1 MKVMMGILMAGLM
14 LTLSGC
20 PGELYYNGTY
30 HMIFNPQKD
39 LSAECPVLRVKMEYP
54 GTPDYIGDFDAS
66 KDTSHA
72 HNGYGQYAFPIHVLS
87 DPFIPTT
94 TLQCVKDGKVVG
106 ESVRNNR
113 PEKSLDSSTGMS
125 VHISAPKANQVYV
138 GTYVKK
144 EGIAPVIEIETE
156 ISVDWIAPMPPIRAN

>member
-1 MKVMMGILMAGLM
+1 MKVMMGTLMAGLM
-14 LTLSGC
+14 VTLSGC
-20 PGELYYNGTY
+20 PGELYYNGRY
-30 HMIFNPQKD
+30 IVIFNPQKD

-72 HNGYGQYAFPIHVLS
+72 HNGYDQYVFPIHVLS

-94 TLQCVKDGKVVG
+94 TVQCVKDGQVVG

-113 PEKSLDSSTGMS
+113 PEKSLGWSDVIH

-138 GTYVKK
+138 GTYASKT
-144 EGIAPVIEIETE
+144 GIAPVIEIETE
-156 ISVDWIAPMPPIRAN
+156 ISVDWIAPMPLIRAN